1 MKIHV
6 PPVCVLPPFTALFV
20 SGRRRVEGWTS
31 KRAEPE
37 GSRQSAQAVKAYV
50 PDPGRTAGHKGLM
63 IFIQPG
69 KSHADDPGKKKQ
81 PQSSDAIYIK
91 WKRNSNGKQAV
102 FCHVCGLADIVM
114 NLLCLVCK
122 LFIAFSGIEEVRFGS
137 TIW

>member
-20 SGRRRVEGWTS
+20 SGRRRVEGGPA
-31 KRAEPE
+31 KELNQKDPD
-37 GSRQSAQAVKAYV
+37 QSAQAVKAYV

-81 PQSSDAIYIK
+81 PPCGH
-91 WKRNSNGKQAV
+91 SNESALPRMQALHS
-102 FCHVCGLADIVM
+102 F
-114 NLLCLVCK
+114 
-122 LFIAFSGIEEVRFGS
+122 FRY
-137 TIW
+137 

>member
-20 SGRRRVEGWTS
+20 SGRRRVEGGPA
-31 KRAEPE
+31 KELNQKDPD
-37 GSRQSAQAVKAYV
+37 QSAQAVKAYV

-102 FCHVCGLADIVM
+102 FCHAVSYTHLTLPTI
-114 NLLCLVCK
+114 LLV
-122 LFIAFSGIEEVRFGS
+122 
-137 TIW
+137 